1 MPKNVLTKL
10 SHSLYWSMSCT
21 LKLPPVLNY
30 NKNWNFLTKSLEM
43 VSPAGVAR
51 NMDNWAVRVQPD
63 LADVHLQLV
72 VQLVKSQ
79 TSLVDGGRTTRAS
92 LFIRAGTWAG
102 VFSSRWWRWRSY
114 STTSKNSSS
123 ISIVTGAGVR
133 CGGGLG
139 KSMLTCSSIVAR
151 IKTGSSAVET
161 CSDWPSSLNYLGLL
175 QVLCNIT
182 SCFMEDVVF

>member
-1 MPKNVLTKL
+1 
-10 SHSLYWSMSCT
+10 MSCT

-30 NKNWNFLTKSLEM
+30 NENWNFITKPLHR

-63 LADVHLQLV
+63 LTDVQLQLV

-123 ISIVTGAGVR
+123 IGAVTGAGIR
-133 CGGGLG
+133 RGGGL
-139 KSMLTCSSIVAR
+139 SISVLTCTSIVAR
-151 IKTGSSAVET
+151 TKTGSSTVVT
-161 CSDWPSSLNYLGLL
+161 CSYCPRSLNNLDLL
-175 QVLCNIT
+175 QEARYCAVLQT
-182 SCFMEDVVF
+182 